1 MKPGLCCT
9 HPFAK
14 HFDDVSVERNNA
26 MLWAR
31 LLDPDFSLH
40 RSTPKLI
47 SACSSV
53 ESESMASTPPRR
65 DPHLNEAGAATTRL
79 RFL

>member
-1 MKPGLCCT
+1 MKPGLCRT

-26 MLWAR
+26 LFWAR
-31 LLDPDFSLH
+31 LLDADFSLH

-47 SACSSV
+47 SACSSG
-53 ESESMASTPPRR
+53 ESESMASTLRRR
-65 DPHLNEAGAATTRL
+65 DPRLNEAGAATTRL
-79 RFL
+79 S